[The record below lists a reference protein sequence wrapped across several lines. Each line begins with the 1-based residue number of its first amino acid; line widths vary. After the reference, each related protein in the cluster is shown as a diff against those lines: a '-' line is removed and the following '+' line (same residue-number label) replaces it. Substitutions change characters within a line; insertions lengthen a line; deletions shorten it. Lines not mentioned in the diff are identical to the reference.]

1 MSIKKT
7 PEDQLHLIS
16 KKIQQNKS
24 RQIKEYENAEKK
36 RIQQQ
41 RKMDNKLT
49 TLSNFLLSIKNS
61 FNRFLQNEKM
71 CDYELNLFNT
81 SSTPFEHSYG
91 LALKKNKKRL
101 LAKTIITV
109 YKDKVFC
116 DYITENKVEHV
127 RTFGQRLKNKI
138 EKFFIAKIKMQE
150 I

>member
-7 PEDQLHLIS
+7 PEEQLHLIS
-16 KKIQQNKS
+16 KKLQQNKFH
-24 RQIKEYENAEKK
+24 QIKEYENAEKK

-49 TLSNFLLSIKNS
+49 MLSNFLLSIKNS
-61 FNRFLQNEKM
+61 FNRSLQNEKM

-81 SSTPFEHSYG
+81 FSTPFEHSYG
-91 LALKKNKKRL
+91 LALKNKNRL

-109 YKDKVFC
+109 YKDKAFC
-116 DYITENKVEHV
+116 DYITENKVEHI
-127 RTFGQRLKNKI
+127 RTFGQRLRSKI